1 MKTEQLKEL
10 GLTEDQIKA
19 VFAENGKDIAA
30 EKAKYDTLKTDYEA
44 VKTQLIT
51 ANTTIDG
58 FKDYDEI
65 KGKVTQYQ
73 IDLAAAES
81 KSAKILADIEFQKK
95 IEAVALRHKP
105 HDIKDVVSLLD
116 IEALKAS
123 KNLDADIEA
132 AFVEK
137 KTSKPYL
144 FPSEEPFHN
153 PVLPTGNPAPKN
165 KKMTIAEAMAYKN
178 LHPEVDVK
186 TLI

>member
-30 EKAKYDTLKTDYEA
+30 EKAKYDTLKTDYES
-44 VKTQLIT
+44 VKTQLTT

-73 IDLAAAES
+73 AELS
-81 KSAKILADIEFQKK
+81 ASEAKSAQILSDIDFQKK
-95 IEAVALRHKP
+95 IDAAALKHKP
-105 HDIKDVVSLLD
+105 HDASDVLTAAEIAS
-116 IEALKAS
+116 LKAS
-123 KNLDADIEA
+123 KNQDVDIEA
-132 AFVEK
+132 AFVAK
-137 KTSKPYL
+137 KASKPYL
-144 FPSEEPFHN
+144 FPNDEPFRN
-153 PVLPTGNPAPKN
+153 PVLPTGNPAPKG